1 MNHKY
6 INHEIRVM
14 YADTDQ
20 MKIVWHGN
28 YLRYFE
34 AARVEL
40 FRTFGMSYKEFEE
53 HGFMLPVKEVFIDYK
68 ASAKSDDIIIVKTWV
83 ATLKHVS
90 MKIMYEIYI
99 KDSEKLLTKGYT
111 LHPFVTTD
119 GKLSKL
125 PDELYNVLQKGI

>member
-53 HGFMLPVKEVFIDYK
+53 YGFMLPVKEVFIDYK

-90 MKIMYEIYI
+90 MKIYG
-99 KDSEKLLTKGYT
+99 S
-111 LHPFVTTD
+111 HP
-119 GKLSKL
+119 
-125 PDELYNVLQKGI
+125 